1 MWNENEWGGGG
12 GGRLFIKAFGRRKVP
27 ISQRVV
33 GINFPI
39 IAKFM
44 PAPISILQKNTKF
57 NLGKLK

>member
-1 MWNENEWGGGG
+1 MSG
-12 GGRLFIKAFGRRKVP
+12 GGRLFIKAFGSRKVP